1 MIVVLITLAAT
12 LAIQVGYFLWKIA
25 ADELPRIGTVP
36 GGVIALGFVR
46 NWKWMLGFVL
56 TVVGWLLFVK
66 ATDLGEVSIVQPL
79 MSAGDIFLVLLAL
92 TFLHER
98 LGRVEWVGLALT
110 VVGAVLL
117 AFEATVIEHVA
128 IGWPRLAAFLAL
140 CVAGWLLLFVAG
152 RRSAQSEVP
161 LAIAVGIGFGMGAVL
176 TKLMT
181 AYLMLGGRQLESSA
195 FLLNPILPF
204 MVAANVVGLALL
216 QVAFQRGRAS
226 VIIPVQLAVTNGL
239 VVLAGALIFAESIG
253 LFRLCGIGLI
263 IAGTGVL
270 EFGRRAAGRSTP
282 R

>member
-1 MIVVLITLAAT
+1 
-12 LAIQVGYFLWKIA
+12 
-25 ADELPRIGTVP
+25 
-36 GGVIALGFVR
+36 
-46 NWKWMLGFVL
+46 
-56 TVVGWLLFVK
+56 
-66 ATDLGEVSIVQPL
+66 
-79 MSAGDIFLVLLAL
+79 
-92 TFLHER
+92 
-98 LGRVEWVGLALT
+98 
-110 VVGAVLL
+110 
-117 AFEATVIEHVA
+117 
-128 IGWPRLAAFLAL
+128 
-140 CVAGWLLLFVAG
+140 VAGWLLLFVAG